1 MSITLRRGRVRRVLL
16 GHRRLFGSIVVGIA
30 AFLLLPAHLPA
41 QTRTILAWDIFSIIF
56 LVWCAASFIDASPQ
70 RMAAHAEAQQ
80 EAEWTMF
87 WIVVAGVIV
96 SLAAIVGEFSAI
108 KTAAKSWHS
117 VIVAL
122 VAATLGLSWLLSHV
136 LFTLRYAHEYYER
149 APESGEFARGLQ
161 FPGDDTPDYWDF
173 LYFALVLGMTFQVS
187 DVQITAKPLRR
198 LATVHG
204 LLGFLFNTVI
214 VALTVN
220 IAAGLL

>member
-1 MSITLRRGRVRRVLL
+1 MSVTRRRGRIGRVLL
-16 GHRRLFGSIVVGIA
+16 GHRRLFGSAIVGIVV
-30 AFLLLPAHLPA
+30 FLLLPAQWPA
-41 QTRTILAWDIFSIIF
+41 PTRLILAWDIFSIVF
-56 LVWCAASFIDASPQ
+56 LLWCAASFIDATPQ
-70 RMAAHAEAQQ
+70 RMEAHAEAQQ

-87 WIVVAGVIV
+87 WIVVAAVII

-108 KTAAKSWHS
+108 KSVAKHWRSL
-117 VIVAL
+117 VIAL

-149 APESGEFARGLQ
+149 TPGSGALACGLQ

-204 LLGFLFNTVI
+204 LLGFVFNTVI

>member
-1 MSITLRRGRVRRVLL
+1 MRAALRRARVGRVLL
-16 GHRRLFGSIVVGIA
+16 GHRRLFGSIVLGVA

-41 QTRTILAWDIFSIIF
+41 QTRTILAWDIFSVIF
-56 LVWCAASFIDASPQ
+56 LVWCAASFIDATPQ

-87 WIVVAGVIV
+87 WIVVAGVLV
-96 SLAAIVGEFSAI
+96 SLAATLGEFSAM
-108 KTAAKSWHS
+108 KTVAKSWRA
-117 VIVAL
+117 VIVVL

-136 LFTLRYAHEYYER
+136 LFALRYAHEYYER
-149 APESGEFARGLQ
+149 APASGKFARGLQ
-161 FPGDDTPDYWDF
+161 FPGDDAPDYWDF